1 MYLFKSVLGA
11 MAVLTVISA
20 PAVATV
26 IIDFEGLPYTD
37 CHGLAGDVIPDA
49 ASVLADSFMSDGV
62 LFGSKTSAGV
72 AVEQDSSDAPSSGL
86 NSVVG
91 LDVFGSIPGTES
103 GGRVGDIFFSF
114 VLPGTRTPAYTD
126 YVSFTIGD
134 AGYDLDVFEIRS
146 YNLADEL
153 IDIRNVSDTSRFL
166 VAISVPEIHRV
177 EIDFSGD
184 FGYSLDDLTF
194 TSPVPEPCTL
204 MMFGLVGLAALIKR
218 RP

>member
-1 MYLFKSVLGA
+1 MYLFKSVFAA
-11 MAVLTVISA
+11 MAALTVISA

-26 IIDFEGLPYTD
+26 IIDFEGLPYFD
-37 CHGLAGDVIPDA
+37 VSGLAGDVIPDA

-72 AVEQDSSDAPSSGL
+72 AVVRDSFAPSSGL

-91 LDVFGSIPGTES
+91 LDEFGSLPGTEY
-103 GGRVGDIFFSF
+103 GGRVGDIYFSF

-134 AGYDLDVFEIRS
+134 AGYDLDEFEIRS

-153 IDIRNVSDTSRFL
+153 IDVRNVSDISRFL
-166 VAISVPEIHRV
+166 VEISVPEVHRV

-204 MMFGLVGLAALIKR
+204 MMFSLAGLAALIKR

>member
-1 MYLFKSVLGA
+1 MYLFKSVFAA
-11 MAVLTVISA
+11 MAALTVISA

-26 IIDFEGLPYTD
+26 IIDFEGLPYFD
-37 CHGLAGDVIPDA
+37 VSGLAGDVIPDA

-72 AVEQDSSDAPSSGL
+72 AVVRDSFAPSSGL

-91 LDVFGSIPGTES
+91 LDEFGSIPGTEY
-103 GGRVGDIFFSF
+103 GGGVGDIFFSF

-134 AGYDLDVFEIRS
+134 AGYDLDEFEIRS

-153 IDIRNVSDTSRFL
+153 IDVRNVSDTSRFL

-204 MMFGLVGLAALIKR
+204 IMFGLFGLAALVKR